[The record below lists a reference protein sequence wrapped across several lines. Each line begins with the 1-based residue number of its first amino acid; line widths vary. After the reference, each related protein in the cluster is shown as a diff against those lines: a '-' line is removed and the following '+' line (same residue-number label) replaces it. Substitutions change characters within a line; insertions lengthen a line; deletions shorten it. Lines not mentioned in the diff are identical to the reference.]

1 VHTAPGCSD
10 STCCDAVCRIDVT
23 CCEVTWDATCADQA
37 ELQCFVPTT
46 PPVVG
51 MSEIRIDQFGTD
63 ANEYFELSA
72 APGTLLNGL
81 SYIVIGDG
89 SAALKSGV
97 VECVVNLRGTRVPKD
112 GFFVAA
118 KTGFTMNGGQADLF
132 TPSIIFENSDNVT
145 HMLVWNFT
153 GALGDDL
160 DSNDDGVLDVTP
172 WSSVLQSVAF
182 IESGTNPPVGT
193 EFAYGSVRVGP
204 DPNGFVPSQMSYC
217 PSTGTWTI
225 GPFDPTTT
233 PGFDTPGSPNSGC
246 NYANP
251 CPADLDGN
259 GSVSSSDLSTLLNF
273 WGTNNATADLD
284 RSGDV
289 GSADLSILLNAWGAC
304 P

>member
-1 VHTAPGCSD
+1 
-10 STCCDAVCRIDVT
+10 
-23 CCEVTWDATCADQA
+23 
-37 ELQCFVPTT
+37 
-46 PPVVG
+46 
-51 MSEIRIDQFGTD
+51 
-63 ANEYFELSA
+63 
-72 APGTLLNGL
+72 
-81 SYIVIGDG
+81 
-89 SAALKSGV
+89 
-97 VECVVNLRGTRVPKD
+97 
-112 GFFVAA
+112 
-118 KTGFTMNGGQADLF
+118 
-132 TPSIIFENSDNVT
+132 
-145 HMLVWNFT
+145 MLVWNFT

-160 DSNDDGVLDVTP
+160 DSDDDGVLDVTP

-182 IESGTNPPVGT
+182 IESATIPPVGT

-246 NYANP
+246 NYSNP

-289 GSADLSILLNAWGAC
+289 GSADLSILLNAWGNC